1 MGEDERIE
9 IRAGLPAS
17 IIEMS
22 RCVTVATSK
31 WNKQGKR
38 TDILGSLLSRNTNDD
53 VQSVLAHENGDGEE
67 DDDQSDAAS
76 WVDELHKAGYTDKT
90 SLTWLAS
97 DLMGEE
103 GPTFEAITFDI
114 SKKTLRPDILDQY
127 QDEAYSDDDDSDL
140 DSSSVSDSDSDDSKG
155 GRTITSSAA
164 SFASGENNGVGT
176 FLSVTAEDDVDT
188 VFEVLSFDVVQ
199 SKSAKEFGIDGSSV
213 KSASASSTDDK
224 KSVSEAGRDEDPDD
238 GSKISH
244 ED

>member
-1 MGEDERIE
+1 NKVLKQWKSSQYTNKNKVFKNWTKYLQLRHYIRLFSSLFRSSGTLEDRAVTPRQKQAWRNMNRPFHLQGRVTTRQLIQKQSVPFVFEDERIE

-22 RCVTVATSK
+22 RRVTVATSK

-53 VQSVLAHENGDGEE
+53 VQSVLTHENGDGEE

-114 SKKTLRPDILDQY
+114 
-127 QDEAYSDDDDSDL
+127 
-140 DSSSVSDSDSDDSKG
+140 
-155 GRTITSSAA
+155 
-164 SFASGENNGVGT
+164 
-176 FLSVTAEDDVDT
+176 
-188 VFEVLSFDVVQ
+188 
-199 SKSAKEFGIDGSSV
+199 
-213 KSASASSTDDK
+213 
-224 KSVSEAGRDEDPDD
+224 
-238 GSKISH
+238 
-244 ED
+244 